1 MRHME
6 NVIVIRDPKKDIN
19 SESMACICVDR
30 LLGHANPACQY
41 CRGTG
46 QITHSID
53 HAVTEGQ
60 RLTKAEMCF
69 ENALTIWDDDDEVPL
84 SDILAYFPPT
94 EDVQINDIIVHK
106 GKQYEVLSSDIMSGL
121 NGDLLLCCA
130 LERVSQ

>member
-1 MRHME
+1 ME